1 MIWPQLTFQP
11 PFTLSLPFPWNFLD
25 SVLSD
30 PLQAL
35 TGLCSAAIS
44 AQNALFEAP
53 PTLPDSTV
61 CEYNSTFCGLNVLS
75 PNSYVEALIS
85 NVVAIGGVAFDKQ
98 LCHESGALMNGVSD
112 LPRREER
119 GTLSLPCE
127 DKQEGGWLQC
137 RKRALPKN
145 WTSQH
150 FILDVPAFRTARNKF
165 LLFKPPSL
173 CYSITAA

>member
-1 MIWPQLTFQP
+1 M
-11 PFTLSLPFPWNFLD
+11 
-25 SVLSD
+25 
-30 PLQAL
+30 
-35 TGLCSAAIS
+35 
-44 AQNALFEAP
+44 
-53 PTLPDSTV
+53 
-61 CEYNSTFCGLNVLS
+61 LS

-127 DKQEGGWLQC
+127 DKQEGGWLQR

-145 WTSQH
+145 
-150 FILDVPAFRTARNKF
+150 
-165 LLFKPPSL
+165 
-173 CYSITAA
+173 